1 MSAGFVFNYL
11 LLPGFASLLVFILRP
26 RRFSWLL
33 SCYSAFFFSFHP
45 LQFGL
50 CLFCARISSYLV
62 SSHAVPWPFIV
73 GGTVEIR
80 GV

>member
-1 MSAGFVFNYL
+1 MSVGFVFNYL

-26 RRFSWLL
+26 RRFRGCFLILL
-33 SCYSAFFFSFHP
+33 FSS

-73 GGTVEIR
+73 GGTVKIR